1 MAEKREK
8 LFDQFSPVSP
18 EEWRAKAEVDLKGA
32 DFDKKMIWRT
42 NEGFNVQP
50 LYRGVDIK
58 DFKTIDSLPGE
69 YPYVRS
75 TRTNNV
81 WLVRQDIKVED
92 AKAANAKALDVLN
105 KGVTALGFK
114 LCKGIEIDLDTL
126 LDGIY
131 TDVVEINFTICPSRA
146 IELAKALVAY
156 LQKKGTAEKFV
167 GSIDYNPYKKQL
179 KAGKHLTVIRM
190 NVDDFDEAAELLK
203 IVEPVKHLRV
213 LSVNSEML
221 SNAGAFIYQELGYAL
236 AWGNEWMAQ
245 LTDKGFS
252 ADEVAHRIKFNMG
265 VSTIYFMEIA
275 KFRAA
280 RMLWAQIV
288 KQYNPECDCACKMV
302 VNASTARFTQTL
314 FDSHVNLLRSQ
325 TQAMSAALAC
335 VDEITVTPF
344 DAPYSEGDDFSER
357 IARNQQILLMEE
369 SHLDKVVDPAG
380 GSYYVEELTMS
391 LAQVAWKL
399 FLEVEDNG
407 GFMAMVANNEIANA
421 VNASAASRFDK
432 VAKRKEQLLGTNQF
446 PNFTEVSGDKRAMTC
461 CCGCHEAEEGVVT
474 LNSKRLASGFEE
486 LRQATEQAEHTPV
499 VFMLTIG
506 NLAMRLARAQ
516 FSDNFFGCAGY
527 KLIDNNGF
535 ATVEEGVEAA
545 MAAKADIVVL
555 CSSDAEYPELIP
567 GTLKALDG
575 RAEFVLAGPET
586 DEFKEMGVTNF
597 INVRTNVL
605 STLKA
610 FNAKLLK

>member
-1 MAEKREK
+1 MVEKREK
-8 LFDQFSPVSP
+8 LFDMFSPVSP

-32 DFDKKMIWRT
+32 DFEKKMVWRT
-42 NEGFNVQP
+42 DEGFNVQP

-69 YPYVRS
+69 YPYVRG
-75 TRTNNV
+75 TRTNND
-81 WLVRQDIKVED
+81 WQARQEID
-92 AKAANAKALDVLN
+92 AADVKEANAKALDVLN
-105 KGVTALGFK
+105 KGITSLGFR
-114 LCKGIEIDLDTL
+114 LHDDFNLDVL

-131 TDVVEINFTICPSRA
+131 TDIAQVNFAVCPNKVVEF
-146 IELAKALVAY
+146 AKVLVAY
-156 LQKKGTAEKFV
+156 LEKKGTADKFV
-167 GSIDYNPYKKQL
+167 GSIDFNPYKATFK
-179 KAGKHLTVIRM
+179 KGKKFEGIAEV
-190 NVDDFDEAAELLK
+190 AAELLK
-203 IVEPVKHLRV
+203 VVAPVKGLRV

-221 SNAGAFIYQELGYAL
+221 SNAGAYIYQELGYAL
-236 AWGNEWMAQ
+236 SWGNEWMAQ
-245 LTDKGFS
+245 LTDAGFS
-252 ADEVAHRIKFNMG
+252 ADEVASRIKFNMG
-265 VSTIYFMEIA
+265 ISTIYFMELA

-288 KQYNPECDCACKMV
+288 KQYNPQCDCACKMV
-302 VNASTARFTQTL
+302 VHATTSRYSQTM
-314 FDSHVNLLRSQ
+314 FDSYVNMLRSQ
-325 TQAMSAALAC
+325 TQAMSAALAS

-344 DAPYSEGDDFSER
+344 DAPYKKSDEFSER
-357 IARNQQILLMEE
+357 IARNQQLLLKEE

-380 GSYYVEELTMS
+380 GSYYIEQLTMS

-399 FLEVEDNG
+399 FLETEDKG
-407 GFMAMVANNEIANA
+407 GFKAAVESYDVTNA
-421 VNASAASRFDK
+421 VNASANARFDK
-432 VAKRKEQLLGTNQF
+432 VAKRREQLLGTNQF
-446 PNFTEVSGDKRAMTC
+446 PNFTEVSDGKKALTC
-461 CCGCHEAEEGVVT
+461 CCACACEMEESAPV
-474 LNSKRLASGFEE
+474 LNNKRLASQFED
-486 LRQATEQAEHTPV
+486 LRQATENAAHTPV

-535 ATVEEGVEAA
+535 NTVEEGVEAA
-545 MAAKADIVVL
+545 MAANADVVVL

-567 GTLKALDG
+567 GAIKALNG

-586 DEFKEMGVTNF
+586 DEFKALGVTNF

>member
-1 MAEKREK
+1 MVEKREK
-8 LFDQFSPVSP
+8 LFDMFSPVSP

-32 DFDKKMIWRT
+32 DFEKKMVWRT
-42 NEGFNVQP
+42 DEGFNVQP

-58 DFKTIDSLPGE
+58 NFKTIDSLPGE
-69 YPYVRS
+69 YPYVRG
-75 TRTNNV
+75 TRTNND
-81 WLVRQDIKVED
+81 WQARQEID
-92 AKAANAKALDVLN
+92 AADVKEANAKALDVLK
-105 KGVTALGFK
+105 KGITSLGFK
-114 LCKGIEIDLDTL
+114 LHDDFNLDVL

-131 TDVVEINFTICPSRA
+131 TDIAQVNFAVCPNKVVEF
-146 IELAKALVAY
+146 AKVLVAY
-156 LQKKGTAEKFV
+156 LEKKGTADKFV
-167 GSIDYNPYKKQL
+167 GSIDFNPYKATFK
-179 KAGKHLTVIRM
+179 KGKKFEGIAEV
-190 NVDDFDEAAELLK
+190 AAELLK
-203 IVEPVKHLRV
+203 VVAPVKGLRV

-221 SNAGAFIYQELGYAL
+221 SNAGAYIYQELGYAL
-236 AWGNEWMAQ
+236 SWGNEWMAQ
-245 LTDKGFS
+245 LTDAGFS
-252 ADEVAHRIKFNMG
+252 ADEVASRIKFNMG
-265 VSTIYFMEIA
+265 ISTIYFMELA

-288 KQYNPECDCACKMV
+288 KQYNPQCDCACKMV
-302 VNASTARFTQTL
+302 VHATTSRYSQTM
-314 FDSHVNLLRSQ
+314 FDSYVNMLRSQ
-325 TQAMSAALAC
+325 TQAMSAALAS

-344 DAPYSEGDDFSER
+344 DAPYKKSDEFSER
-357 IARNQQILLMEE
+357 IARNQQLLLKEE

-380 GSYYVEELTMS
+380 GSYYIEELTMS

-399 FLEVEDNG
+399 FLETEDKG
-407 GFMAMVANNEIANA
+407 GFKAAVESYDVTNA
-421 VNASAASRFDK
+421 VNASAIARFDK
-432 VAKRKEQLLGTNQF
+432 VAKRREQLLGTNQF
-446 PNFTEVSGDKRAMTC
+446 PNFTEVSDGKKALTC
-461 CCGCHEAEEGVVT
+461 CCACACEKEDSAPV
-474 LNSKRLASGFEE
+474 LNNKRLASQFED
-486 LRQATEQAEHTPV
+486 LRQATENAAHTPV

-535 ATVEEGVEAA
+535 NTVEEGVEAA
-545 MAAKADIVVL
+545 MAANADVVVL

-567 GTLKALDG
+567 GAIKALNG

-586 DEFKEMGVTNF
+586 DEFKALGVTNF

>member
-1 MAEKREK
+1 MVEKREK
-8 LFDQFSPVSP
+8 LFDMFSPVSP

-32 DFDKKMIWRT
+32 DFEKKMVWRT
-42 NEGFNVQP
+42 DEGFNVQP

-69 YPYVRS
+69 YPYVRG
-75 TRTNNV
+75 TRTNND
-81 WLVRQDIKVED
+81 WQARQEID
-92 AKAANAKALDVLN
+92 AADVKEANAKALDVLN
-105 KGVTALGFK
+105 KGITSLGFK
-114 LCKGIEIDLDTL
+114 LHDDFNLDVR

-131 TDVVEINFTICPSRA
+131 TDIAQVNFAVCPNKVVEF
-146 IELAKALVAY
+146 AKVLVAY
-156 LQKKGTAEKFV
+156 LEKKGTADKFV
-167 GSIDYNPYKKQL
+167 GSIDFNPYKATFK
-179 KAGKHLTVIRM
+179 KGKKFEGIAEV
-190 NVDDFDEAAELLK
+190 AAELLK
-203 IVEPVKHLRV
+203 VVAPVKGLRV

-221 SNAGAFIYQELGYAL
+221 SNAGAYIYQELGYAL
-236 AWGNEWMAQ
+236 SWGNEWMAQ
-245 LTDKGFS
+245 LTDAGFS
-252 ADEVAHRIKFNMG
+252 ADEVASRIKFNMG
-265 VSTIYFMEIA
+265 ISTIYFMELA

-288 KQYNPECDCACKMV
+288 KQYNPQCDCACKMV
-302 VNASTARFTQTL
+302 VHATTSRYSQTM
-314 FDSHVNLLRSQ
+314 FDSYVNMLRSQ
-325 TQAMSAALAC
+325 TQAMSAALAS

-344 DAPYSEGDDFSER
+344 DAPYKKSDEFSER
-357 IARNQQILLMEE
+357 IARNQQLLLKEE

-380 GSYYVEELTMS
+380 GSYYIEELTMS

-399 FLEVEDNG
+399 FLETEDKG
-407 GFMAMVANNEIANA
+407 GFKAAVESYDVTNA
-421 VNASAASRFDK
+421 VNASANARFDK
-432 VAKRKEQLLGTNQF
+432 VAKRREQLLGTNQF
-446 PNFTEVSGDKRAMTC
+446 PNFTEVSDGKKALTC
-461 CCGCHEAEEGVVT
+461 CCACACEMEDSAPV
-474 LNSKRLASGFEE
+474 LNNKRLASQFEE
-486 LRQATEQAEHTPV
+486 LRQATENAAHTPV

-535 ATVEEGVEAA
+535 NTVEEGVEAA
-545 MAAKADIVVL
+545 VAANADVVVL

-567 GTLKALDG
+567 GAIKALNG

-586 DEFKEMGVTNF
+586 DEFKALGVTNF

>member
-1 MAEKREK
+1 MVEKREK
-8 LFDQFSPVSP
+8 LFDMFSPVSP

-32 DFDKKMIWRT
+32 DFEKKMVWRT
-42 NEGFNVQP
+42 DEGFNVQP

-69 YPYVRS
+69 YPYVRG
-75 TRTNNV
+75 TRTNND
-81 WLVRQDIKVED
+81 WQARQEID
-92 AKAANAKALDVLN
+92 AADVKEANAKALDVLN
-105 KGVTALGFK
+105 KGITSLGFK
-114 LCKGIEIDLDTL
+114 LHDDFNLDVL

-131 TDVVEINFTICPSRA
+131 TDIAQVNFAVCPNKVVEF
-146 IELAKALVAY
+146 AKVLVAY
-156 LQKKGTAEKFV
+156 LEKKGTADKFV
-167 GSIDYNPYKKQL
+167 GSIDFNPYKATFK
-179 KAGKHLTVIRM
+179 KGKKFEGIAEV
-190 NVDDFDEAAELLK
+190 AAELLK
-203 IVEPVKHLRV
+203 VVAPVKGLRV

-221 SNAGAFIYQELGYAL
+221 SNAGAYIYQELGYAL
-236 AWGNEWMAQ
+236 SWGNEWMAQ
-245 LTDKGFS
+245 LTDAGFS
-252 ADEVAHRIKFNMG
+252 ADEVASRIKFNMG
-265 VSTIYFMEIA
+265 ISTIYFMELA

-288 KQYNPECDCACKMV
+288 KQYNPQCDCACKMV
-302 VNASTARFTQTL
+302 VHATTSRYSQTM
-314 FDSHVNLLRSQ
+314 FDSYVNMLRSQ
-325 TQAMSAALAC
+325 TQAMSAALAS

-344 DAPYSEGDDFSER
+344 DAPYKKSDEFSER
-357 IARNQQILLMEE
+357 IARNQQLLLKEE

-380 GSYYVEELTMS
+380 GSYYIEELTMS

-399 FLEVEDNG
+399 FLETEDKG
-407 GFMAMVANNEIANA
+407 GFKAAVESYEVTNA
-421 VNASAASRFDK
+421 VNASANARFDK
-432 VAKRKEQLLGTNQF
+432 VAKRREQLLGTNQF
-446 PNFTEVSGDKRAMTC
+446 PNFTEVSDGKKALTC
-461 CCGCHEAEEGVVT
+461 CCACACEMEESAPV
-474 LNSKRLASGFEE
+474 LNNKRLASQFEE
-486 LRQATEQAEHTPV
+486 LRQATENAAHTPV

-535 ATVEEGVEAA
+535 NTVEEGVEAA
-545 MAAKADIVVL
+545 VAANADVVVL

-567 GTLKALDG
+567 GAIKALNG

-586 DEFKEMGVTNF
+586 DEFKALGVTNF

>member
-179 KAGKHLTVIRM
+179 KAGKHLPANIA
-190 NVDDFDEAAELLK
+190 DEAAELLK

-407 GFMAMVANNEIANA
+407 GFMAMVANNEIAKA

-486 LRQATEQAEHTPV
+486 LRQTTEQAEHTPV

>member
-1 MAEKREK
+1 MVEKREK
-8 LFDQFSPVSP
+8 LFDMFSPVSP

-32 DFDKKMIWRT
+32 DFEKKMVWRT
-42 NEGFNVQP
+42 DEGFNVQP

-69 YPYVRS
+69 YPYVRG
-75 TRTNNV
+75 TRTNND
-81 WLVRQDIKVED
+81 WQARQEID
-92 AKAANAKALDVLN
+92 AADVKEANAKALDVLN
-105 KGVTALGFK
+105 KGITSLGFK
-114 LCKGIEIDLDTL
+114 LHDDFNLDVL
-126 LDGIY
+126 LDGVY
-131 TDVVEINFTICPSRA
+131 TDIAQVNFAVCPNKVVEF
-146 IELAKALVAY
+146 AKVLVAY
-156 LQKKGTAEKFV
+156 LEKKGTADKFV
-167 GSIDYNPYKKQL
+167 GSIDFNPYKATFK
-179 KAGKHLTVIRM
+179 KGKKFEGIAEV
-190 NVDDFDEAAELLK
+190 AAELLK
-203 IVEPVKHLRV
+203 VVAPVKGLRV

-221 SNAGAFIYQELGYAL
+221 SNAGAYIYQELGYAL
-236 AWGNEWMAQ
+236 SWGNEWMAQ
-245 LTDKGFS
+245 LTDAGFS
-252 ADEVAHRIKFNMG
+252 ADEVASRIKFNMG
-265 VSTIYFMEIA
+265 ISTIYFMELA

-288 KQYNPECDCACKMV
+288 KQYNPQCDCACKMV
-302 VNASTARFTQTL
+302 VHATTSRYSQTM
-314 FDSHVNLLRSQ
+314 FDSYVNMLRSQ
-325 TQAMSAALAC
+325 TQAMSAALAS

-344 DAPYSEGDDFSER
+344 DAPYKKSDEFIER
-357 IARNQQILLMEE
+357 IARNQQLLLKEE

-380 GSYYVEELTMS
+380 GSYYIEELTMS

-399 FLEVEDNG
+399 FLETEDKG
-407 GFMAMVANNEIANA
+407 GFKAAVESYEVTNA
-421 VNASAASRFDK
+421 VNASANARFDK
-432 VAKRKEQLLGTNQF
+432 VAKRREQLLGTNQF
-446 PNFTEVSGDKRAMTC
+446 PNFTEVSDGKKALTC
-461 CCGCHEAEEGVVT
+461 CCACACEMEDSAPV
-474 LNSKRLASGFEE
+474 LNNKRLASQFED
-486 LRQATEQAEHTPV
+486 LRQATENAAHTPV

-535 ATVEEGVEAA
+535 NTVEEGVEAA
-545 MAAKADIVVL
+545 VAANADVVVL

-567 GTLKALDG
+567 GAIKALNG

-586 DEFKEMGVTNF
+586 DEFKALGVTNF

>member
-1 MAEKREK
+1 MVEKREK
-8 LFDQFSPVSP
+8 LFDMFSPVSP

-32 DFDKKMIWRT
+32 DFEKKMVWRT
-42 NEGFNVQP
+42 DEGFNVQP

-69 YPYVRS
+69 YPYVRG
-75 TRTNNV
+75 TRTNND
-81 WLVRQDIKVED
+81 WQARQEID
-92 AKAANAKALDVLN
+92 AADVKEANAKALDVLN
-105 KGVTALGFK
+105 KGITSLGFK
-114 LCKGIEIDLDTL
+114 LHDDFNLDVL

-131 TDVVEINFTICPSRA
+131 TDIAQVNFAVCPNKVVEF
-146 IELAKALVAY
+146 AKVLVAY
-156 LQKKGTAEKFV
+156 LEKKGTADKFV
-167 GSIDYNPYKKQL
+167 GSIDFNPYKATFK
-179 KAGKHLTVIRM
+179 KGKKFEGIAEV
-190 NVDDFDEAAELLK
+190 AAELLK
-203 IVEPVKHLRV
+203 VVAPVKGLRV

-221 SNAGAFIYQELGYAL
+221 SNAGAYIYQELGYAL
-236 AWGNEWMAQ
+236 SWGNEWMAQ
-245 LTDKGFS
+245 LTDAGFS
-252 ADEVAHRIKFNMG
+252 ADEVASRIKFNMG
-265 VSTIYFMEIA
+265 ISTIYFMELA

-288 KQYNPECDCACKMV
+288 KQYNPQCDCACKMV
-302 VNASTARFTQTL
+302 VHATTSRYSQTM
-314 FDSHVNLLRSQ
+314 FDSYVNMLRSQ
-325 TQAMSAALAC
+325 TQAMSAALAS

-344 DAPYSEGDDFSER
+344 DAPYKKSDEFSER
-357 IARNQQILLMEE
+357 IARNQQLLLKEE

-380 GSYYVEELTMS
+380 GSYYIEELTMS

-399 FLEVEDNG
+399 FLETEDKG
-407 GFMAMVANNEIANA
+407 GFKAAVESYDVTNA
-421 VNASAASRFDK
+421 VNASANARFDK
-432 VAKRKEQLLGTNQF
+432 VAKRREQLLGTNQF
-446 PNFTEVSGDKRAMTC
+446 PNFTEVSDGKKALTC
-461 CCGCHEAEEGVVT
+461 CCACACEKEDSAPV
-474 LNSKRLASGFEE
+474 LNNKRLASQFED
-486 LRQATEQAEHTPV
+486 LRQATENAAHTPV

-535 ATVEEGVEAA
+535 NTVEEGVEAA
-545 MAAKADIVVL
+545 VAANADVVVL

-567 GTLKALDG
+567 GAIKALNG

-586 DEFKEMGVTNF
+586 DEFKALGVTNF

>member
-1 MAEKREK
+1 MVEKREK
-8 LFDQFSPVSP
+8 LFDMFSPVSP

-32 DFDKKMIWRT
+32 DFEKKMVWRT
-42 NEGFNVQP
+42 DEGFNVQP

-69 YPYVRS
+69 YPYVRG
-75 TRTNNV
+75 TRTNND
-81 WLVRQDIKVED
+81 WQARQEID
-92 AKAANAKALDVLN
+92 AADVKEANAKALDVLN
-105 KGVTALGFK
+105 KGITSLGFK
-114 LCKGIEIDLDTL
+114 LHDDFNLDVL

-131 TDVVEINFTICPSRA
+131 TDIAQVNFAVCPNKVVEF
-146 IELAKALVAY
+146 AKVLVAY
-156 LQKKGTAEKFV
+156 LEKKGTADKFV
-167 GSIDYNPYKKQL
+167 GSIDFNPYKATFK
-179 KAGKHLTVIRM
+179 KGKKFEGIAEV
-190 NVDDFDEAAELLK
+190 AAELLK
-203 IVEPVKHLRV
+203 VVAPVKGLRV

-221 SNAGAFIYQELGYAL
+221 SNAGAYIYQELGYAL
-236 AWGNEWMAQ
+236 SWGNEWMAQ
-245 LTDKGFS
+245 LTDAGFS
-252 ADEVAHRIKFNMG
+252 ADEVASRIKFNMG
-265 VSTIYFMEIA
+265 ISTIYFMELA

-288 KQYNPECDCACKMV
+288 KQYNPQCDCACKMV
-302 VNASTARFTQTL
+302 VHATTSRYSQTM
-314 FDSHVNLLRSQ
+314 FDSYVNMLRSQ
-325 TQAMSAALAC
+325 TQAMSAALAS

-344 DAPYSEGDDFSER
+344 DAPYKKSDEFSER
-357 IARNQQILLMEE
+357 IARNQQLLLKEE

-380 GSYYVEELTMS
+380 GSYYIEELTMS

-399 FLEVEDNG
+399 FLETEDKG
-407 GFMAMVANNEIANA
+407 GFKAAVESYDVTNA
-421 VNASAASRFDK
+421 VNASANARFDK
-432 VAKRKEQLLGTNQF
+432 VAKRREQLLGTNQF
-446 PNFTEVSGDKRAMTC
+446 PNFTEVSDGKKALTC
-461 CCGCHEAEEGVVT
+461 CCACACEMEDSAPV
-474 LNSKRLASGFEE
+474 LNNKRLASQFED
-486 LRQATEQAEHTPV
+486 LRQATENAAHTPV

-527 KLIDNNGF
+527 KLIANTGF
-535 ATVEEGVEAA
+535 NTVEEGVEAA
-545 MAAKADIVVL
+545 VAANADVVVL

-567 GTLKALDG
+567 GAIKALNG

-586 DEFKEMGVTNF
+586 DEFKALGVTNF

>member
-1 MAEKREK
+1 MVEKREK
-8 LFDQFSPVSP
+8 LFDMFSPVSP

-32 DFDKKMIWRT
+32 DFEKKMVWRT
-42 NEGFNVQP
+42 DEGFNVQP

-69 YPYVRS
+69 YPYVRG
-75 TRTNNV
+75 TRTNND
-81 WLVRQDIKVED
+81 WQARQEID
-92 AKAANAKALDVLN
+92 AADVKEANAKALDVLN
-105 KGVTALGFK
+105 KGITSLGFK
-114 LCKGIEIDLDTL
+114 LHDDFNLDVL

-131 TDVVEINFTICPSRA
+131 TDIAQVNFAVCPNKVVEF
-146 IELAKALVAY
+146 AKVLVAY
-156 LQKKGTAEKFV
+156 LEKKGTADKFV
-167 GSIDYNPYKKQL
+167 GSIDFNPYKATFK
-179 KAGKHLTVIRM
+179 KGKKFEGIAEV
-190 NVDDFDEAAELLK
+190 AAELLK
-203 IVEPVKHLRV
+203 VVAPVKGLRV

-221 SNAGAFIYQELGYAL
+221 SNAGAYIYQELGYAL
-236 AWGNEWMAQ
+236 SWGNEWMAQ
-245 LTDKGFS
+245 LTDAGFS
-252 ADEVAHRIKFNMG
+252 ADEVASRIKFNMG
-265 VSTIYFMEIA
+265 ISTIYFMELA

-288 KQYNPECDCACKMV
+288 KQYNPQCDCVCKMV
-302 VNASTARFTQTL
+302 VHATTSRYSQTM
-314 FDSHVNLLRSQ
+314 FDSYVNMLRSQ
-325 TQAMSAALAC
+325 TQAMSAALAS

-344 DAPYSEGDDFSER
+344 DAPYKKSDEFSER
-357 IARNQQILLMEE
+357 IARNQQLLLKEE

-380 GSYYVEELTMS
+380 GSYYIEELTMS

-399 FLEVEDNG
+399 FLETEDKG
-407 GFMAMVANNEIANA
+407 GFKAAVESYDVTNA
-421 VNASAASRFDK
+421 VNASANARFDK
-432 VAKRKEQLLGTNQF
+432 VAKRREQLLGTNQF
-446 PNFTEVSGDKRAMTC
+446 PNFTEVSDGKKALTC
-461 CCGCHEAEEGVVT
+461 CCACACEMEESAPV
-474 LNSKRLASGFEE
+474 LNSKRLASQFED
-486 LRQATEQAEHTPV
+486 LRQATENAAHTPV

-535 ATVEEGVEAA
+535 NTVEEGVEAA
-545 MAAKADIVVL
+545 VAANADVVVL

-567 GTLKALDG
+567 GAIKALNG

-586 DEFKEMGVTNF
+586 DEFKALGVTNF

>member
-1 MAEKREK
+1 MVEKREK
-8 LFDQFSPVSP
+8 LFDMFSPVSP

-32 DFDKKMIWRT
+32 DFEKKMVWRT
-42 NEGFNVQP
+42 DEGFNVQP

-69 YPYVRS
+69 YPYVRG
-75 TRTNNV
+75 TRTNND
-81 WLVRQDIKVED
+81 WQARQEID
-92 AKAANAKALDVLN
+92 AADVKEANAKALDVLN
-105 KGVTALGFK
+105 KGITSLGFK
-114 LCKGIEIDLDTL
+114 LHDDFNLDVL

-131 TDVVEINFTICPSRA
+131 TDIAQVNFAVCPNKVVEF
-146 IELAKALVAY
+146 AKVLVAY
-156 LQKKGTAEKFV
+156 LEKKGTADKFV
-167 GSIDYNPYKKQL
+167 GSIDFNPYKATFK
-179 KAGKHLTVIRM
+179 KGKKFEGIAEV
-190 NVDDFDEAAELLK
+190 AAELLK
-203 IVEPVKHLRV
+203 VVAPVKGLRV

-221 SNAGAFIYQELGYAL
+221 SNAGAYIYQELGYAL
-236 AWGNEWMAQ
+236 SWGNEWMAQ
-245 LTDKGFS
+245 LTDAGFS
-252 ADEVAHRIKFNMG
+252 ADEVASRIKFNMG
-265 VSTIYFMEIA
+265 ISTIYFMELA

-288 KQYNPECDCACKMV
+288 KQYNPQCDCACKMV
-302 VNASTARFTQTL
+302 VHATTSRYSQTM
-314 FDSHVNLLRSQ
+314 FDSYVNMLRSQ
-325 TQAMSAALAC
+325 TQAMSAALAS

-344 DAPYSEGDDFSER
+344 DAPYKKSDEFSER
-357 IARNQQILLMEE
+357 IARNQQLLLKEE

-380 GSYYVEELTMS
+380 GSYYIEELTMS

-399 FLEVEDNG
+399 FLETEDKG
-407 GFMAMVANNEIANA
+407 GFKAAVESYDVTNA
-421 VNASAASRFDK
+421 VNASANARFDK
-432 VAKRKEQLLGTNQF
+432 VAKRREQLLGTNQF
-446 PNFTEVSGDKRAMTC
+446 PNFTEVSDGKKALTC
-461 CCGCHEAEEGVVT
+461 CCACACEMEDSAPV
-474 LNSKRLASGFEE
+474 LNNKRLASQFED
-486 LRQATEQAEHTPV
+486 LRQATENAAHTPV

-535 ATVEEGVEAA
+535 NTVEDGVEAA
-545 MAAKADIVVL
+545 MTANADVVVL

-567 GTLKALDG
+567 GAIKALNG

-586 DEFKEMGVTNF
+586 DEFKALGVTNF

>member
-1 MAEKREK
+1 MVEKREK
-8 LFDQFSPVSP
+8 LFDMFSPVSP

-32 DFDKKMIWRT
+32 DFEKKMVWRT
-42 NEGFNVQP
+42 DEGFNVQP

-69 YPYVRS
+69 YPYVRG
-75 TRTNNV
+75 TRTNND
-81 WLVRQDIKVED
+81 WQARQEID
-92 AKAANAKALDVLN
+92 AADVKEANAKALDVLN
-105 KGVTALGFK
+105 KGITSLGFK
-114 LCKGIEIDLDTL
+114 LHDDFNLDVL

-131 TDVVEINFTICPSRA
+131 TDIAQVNFAVCPNKVVEF
-146 IELAKALVAY
+146 AKVLVAY
-156 LQKKGTAEKFV
+156 LEKKGTADKFV
-167 GSIDYNPYKKQL
+167 GSIDFNPYKATFK
-179 KAGKHLTVIRM
+179 KGKKFEGIAEV
-190 NVDDFDEAAELLK
+190 AAELLK
-203 IVEPVKHLRV
+203 VVAPVKGLRV

-221 SNAGAFIYQELGYAL
+221 SNAGAYIYQELGYAL
-236 AWGNEWMAQ
+236 SWGNEWMAQ
-245 LTDKGFS
+245 LTDAGFS
-252 ADEVAHRIKFNMG
+252 ADEVASRIKFNMG
-265 VSTIYFMEIA
+265 ISTIYFMELA

-288 KQYNPECDCACKMV
+288 KQYNPQCDCACKMV
-302 VNASTARFTQTL
+302 VHATTSRYSQTM
-314 FDSHVNLLRSQ
+314 FDSYVNMLRSQ
-325 TQAMSAALAC
+325 TQAMSAALAS

-344 DAPYSEGDDFSER
+344 DAPYKKSDEFSER
-357 IARNQQILLMEE
+357 IARNQQLLLKEE

-380 GSYYVEELTMS
+380 GSYYIEELTMS

-399 FLEVEDNG
+399 FLETEDKG
-407 GFMAMVANNEIANA
+407 GFKAAVESYDVTNA
-421 VNASAASRFDK
+421 VNASANARFDK
-432 VAKRKEQLLGTNQF
+432 VAKRREQLLGTNQF
-446 PNFTEVSGDKRAMTC
+446 PNFTEVSDGKKALTC
-461 CCGCHEAEEGVVT
+461 CCACACEMEESAPV
-474 LNSKRLASGFEE
+474 LNNKRLASQFEE
-486 LRQATEQAEHTPV
+486 LRQATENAAHTPV

-535 ATVEEGVEAA
+535 NTVKEGVEAA
-545 MAAKADIVVL
+545 VAANADVVVL

-567 GTLKALDG
+567 GAIKALNG

-586 DEFKEMGVTNF
+586 DEFKALGVTNF

>member
-1 MAEKREK
+1 MVEKREK
-8 LFDQFSPVSP
+8 LFDMFSPVSP

-32 DFDKKMIWRT
+32 DFEKKMVWRT
-42 NEGFNVQP
+42 DEGFNVQP

-69 YPYVRS
+69 YPYVRG
-75 TRTNNV
+75 TRTNND
-81 WLVRQDIKVED
+81 WQARQEID
-92 AKAANAKALDVLN
+92 AADVKEANAKALDVLN
-105 KGVTALGFK
+105 KGITSLGFK
-114 LCKGIEIDLDTL
+114 LHDDFNLDVL

-131 TDVVEINFTICPSRA
+131 TDIAQVNFAVCPNKVVEF
-146 IELAKALVAY
+146 AKVLVAY
-156 LQKKGTAEKFV
+156 LEKKGTADKFV
-167 GSIDYNPYKKQL
+167 GSIDFNPYKATFK
-179 KAGKHLTVIRM
+179 KGKKFEGIAEV
-190 NVDDFDEAAELLK
+190 AAELLK
-203 IVEPVKHLRV
+203 VVAPVKGLRV

-221 SNAGAFIYQELGYAL
+221 SNAGAYIYQELGYAL
-236 AWGNEWMAQ
+236 SWGNEWMAQ
-245 LTDKGFS
+245 LTDAGFS
-252 ADEVAHRIKFNMG
+252 ADEVASRIKFNMG
-265 VSTIYFMEIA
+265 ISTIYFMELA

-288 KQYNPECDCACKMV
+288 KQYNPQCDCTCKMV
-302 VNASTARFTQTL
+302 VHATTSRYSQTM
-314 FDSHVNLLRSQ
+314 FDSYVNMLRSQ
-325 TQAMSAALAC
+325 TQAMSAALAS

-344 DAPYSEGDDFSER
+344 DAPYKKSDEFSER
-357 IARNQQILLMEE
+357 IARNQQLLLKEE

-380 GSYYVEELTMS
+380 GSYYIEELTMS

-399 FLEVEDNG
+399 FLETEDKG
-407 GFMAMVANNEIANA
+407 GFKAAVESYDVTNA
-421 VNASAASRFDK
+421 VNASANARFDK
-432 VAKRKEQLLGTNQF
+432 VAKRREQLLGTNQF
-446 PNFTEVSGDKRAMTC
+446 PNFTEVSDGKKALTC
-461 CCGCHEAEEGVVT
+461 CCACACEMEDSAPV
-474 LNSKRLASGFEE
+474 LNNKRLASQFED
-486 LRQATEQAEHTPV
+486 LRQATENAAHTPV

-535 ATVEEGVEAA
+535 NTVEEGVEAA
-545 MAAKADIVVL
+545 VAANADVVVL

-567 GTLKALDG
+567 GAIKALNG

-586 DEFKEMGVTNF
+586 DEFKAMGVTNF

>member
-1 MAEKREK
+1 MVEKREK
-8 LFDQFSPVSP
+8 LFDMFSPVSP

-32 DFDKKMIWRT
+32 DFEKKMVWRT
-42 NEGFNVQP
+42 DEGFNVQP

-69 YPYVRS
+69 YPYVRG
-75 TRTNNV
+75 TRTNND
-81 WLVRQDIKVED
+81 WQARQEID
-92 AKAANAKALDVLN
+92 AADVKEANAKALDVLN
-105 KGVTALGFK
+105 KGITSLGFK
-114 LCKGIEIDLDTL
+114 LHDDFNLDVL

-131 TDVVEINFTICPSRA
+131 TDIAQVNFAVCPNKVVEF
-146 IELAKALVAY
+146 AKVLVAY
-156 LQKKGTAEKFV
+156 LEKKGTADKFV
-167 GSIDYNPYKKQL
+167 GSIDFNPYKATFK
-179 KAGKHLTVIRM
+179 KGKKFEGIAEV
-190 NVDDFDEAAELLK
+190 AAELLK
-203 IVEPVKHLRV
+203 VVAPVKGLRV

-221 SNAGAFIYQELGYAL
+221 SNAGAYIYQELGYAL
-236 AWGNEWMAQ
+236 SWGNEWMAQ
-245 LTDKGFS
+245 LTDAGFS
-252 ADEVAHRIKFNMG
+252 ADEVASRIKFNMG
-265 VSTIYFMEIA
+265 ISTIYFMELA

-288 KQYNPECDCACKMV
+288 KQYNPQCDCACKMV
-302 VNASTARFTQTL
+302 VHATTSRYSQTM
-314 FDSHVNLLRSQ
+314 FDSYVNMLRSQ
-325 TQAMSAALAC
+325 TQAMSAALAS

-344 DAPYSEGDDFSER
+344 DAPYKKSDEFSER
-357 IARNQQILLMEE
+357 IARNQQLLLKEE

-380 GSYYVEELTMS
+380 GSYYIEELTMS

-399 FLEVEDNG
+399 FLETEDKG
-407 GFMAMVANNEIANA
+407 GFKAAVESYDVTNA
-421 VNASAASRFDK
+421 VNASANARFDK
-432 VAKRKEQLLGTNQF
+432 VAKRREQLLGTNQF
-446 PNFTEVSGDKRAMTC
+446 PNFTEVSDGKKALTC
-461 CCGCHEAEEGVVT
+461 CCACACEMEDSAPV
-474 LNSKRLASGFEE
+474 LNNKRLASQFEE
-486 LRQATEQAEHTPV
+486 LRQATENAAHTPV

-535 ATVEEGVEAA
+535 NTVEEGVEAA
-545 MAAKADIVVL
+545 VAANTDVVVL

-567 GTLKALDG
+567 GAIKALNG

-586 DEFKEMGVTNF
+586 DEFKALGVTNF

>member
-1 MAEKREK
+1 MVEKREK
-8 LFDQFSPVSP
+8 LFDMFSPVSP

-32 DFDKKMIWRT
+32 DFEKKMVWRT
-42 NEGFNVQP
+42 DEGFNVQP

-69 YPYVRS
+69 YPYVRG
-75 TRTNNV
+75 TRTNND
-81 WLVRQDIKVED
+81 WQARQEID
-92 AKAANAKALDVLN
+92 AADVKEANAKALDVLN
-105 KGVTALGFK
+105 KGITSLGFK
-114 LCKGIEIDLDTL
+114 LHDDFNLDVL

-131 TDVVEINFTICPSRA
+131 TDIAQVNFAVCPNKVVEF
-146 IELAKALVAY
+146 AKVLVAY
-156 LQKKGTAEKFV
+156 LEKKGTADKFV
-167 GSIDYNPYKKQL
+167 GSIDFNPYKATFK
-179 KAGKHLTVIRM
+179 KGKKFEGIAEV
-190 NVDDFDEAAELLK
+190 AAELLK
-203 IVEPVKHLRV
+203 VVAPVKGLRV

-221 SNAGAFIYQELGYAL
+221 SNAGAYIYQELGYAL
-236 AWGNEWMAQ
+236 SWGNEWMAQ
-245 LTDKGFS
+245 LTDAGFS
-252 ADEVAHRIKFNMG
+252 ADEVASRIKFNMG
-265 VSTIYFMEIA
+265 ISTIYFMELA

-288 KQYNPECDCACKMV
+288 KQYNPQCDCACKMV
-302 VNASTARFTQTL
+302 VHATTSRYSQTM
-314 FDSHVNLLRSQ
+314 FDSYVNMLRSQ
-325 TQAMSAALAC
+325 TQAMSAALAS

-344 DAPYSEGDDFSER
+344 DAPYKKSDEFSER
-357 IARNQQILLMEE
+357 IARNQQLLLKEE

-380 GSYYVEELTMS
+380 GSYYIEELTMS
-391 LAQVAWKL
+391 LSQVAWKL
-399 FLEVEDNG
+399 FLETEDKG
-407 GFMAMVANNEIANA
+407 GFKAAVESYDVTNA
-421 VNASAASRFDK
+421 VNASANARFDK
-432 VAKRKEQLLGTNQF
+432 VAKRREQLLGTNQF
-446 PNFTEVSGDKRAMTC
+446 PNFTEVSDGKKALTC
-461 CCGCHEAEEGVVT
+461 CCACACEMEDSAPV
-474 LNSKRLASGFEE
+474 LNNKRLASQFED
-486 LRQATEQAEHTPV
+486 LRQATENAAHTPV

-535 ATVEEGVEAA
+535 NTVEEGVEAA
-545 MAAKADIVVL
+545 VAANADVVVL

-567 GTLKALDG
+567 GAIKALNG

-586 DEFKEMGVTNF
+586 DEFKAMGVTNF

>member
-1 MAEKREK
+1 MVEKREK
-8 LFDQFSPVSP
+8 LFDMFSPVSP

-32 DFDKKMIWRT
+32 DFEKKMVWRT
-42 NEGFNVQP
+42 DEGFNVQP

-69 YPYVRS
+69 YPYVRG
-75 TRTNNV
+75 TRTNND
-81 WLVRQDIKVED
+81 WQARQEID
-92 AKAANAKALDVLN
+92 AADVKEANAKALDVLN
-105 KGVTALGFK
+105 KGITSLGFR
-114 LCKGIEIDLDTL
+114 LHDDFNLDVL

-131 TDVVEINFTICPSRA
+131 TDIAQVNFAVCPNKVVEF
-146 IELAKALVAY
+146 AKVLVAY
-156 LQKKGTAEKFV
+156 LEKKGTADKFV
-167 GSIDYNPYKKQL
+167 GSIDFNPYKATFK
-179 KAGKHLTVIRM
+179 KGKKFEGIAEV
-190 NVDDFDEAAELLK
+190 AAELLK
-203 IVEPVKHLRV
+203 VVAPVKGLRV

-221 SNAGAFIYQELGYAL
+221 SNAGAYIYQELGYAL
-236 AWGNEWMAQ
+236 SWGNEWMAQ
-245 LTDKGFS
+245 LTDAGFS
-252 ADEVAHRIKFNMG
+252 ADEVASRIKFNMG
-265 VSTIYFMEIA
+265 ISTIYFMELA

-288 KQYNPECDCACKMV
+288 KQYNPQCDCACKMV
-302 VNASTARFTQTL
+302 VHATTSRYSQTM
-314 FDSHVNLLRSQ
+314 FDSYVNMLRSQ
-325 TQAMSAALAC
+325 TQAMSAALAS

-344 DAPYSEGDDFSER
+344 DAPYKKSDEFSER
-357 IARNQQILLMEE
+357 IARNQQLLLKEE

-380 GSYYVEELTMS
+380 GSYYIEELTMS

-399 FLEVEDNG
+399 FLETEDKG
-407 GFMAMVANNEIANA
+407 GFKAAVESYDVTNA
-421 VNASAASRFDK
+421 VNASANARFDK
-432 VAKRKEQLLGTNQF
+432 VAKRREQLLGTNQF
-446 PNFTEVSGDKRAMTC
+446 PNFTEVSDGKKALTC
-461 CCGCHEAEEGVVT
+461 CCACACEMEESAPV
-474 LNSKRLASGFEE
+474 LNNKRLASQFED
-486 LRQATEQAEHTPV
+486 LRQATENAAHTPV

-535 ATVEEGVEAA
+535 NTVEEGVEAA
-545 MAAKADIVVL
+545 VAAKADVVVL

-567 GTLKALDG
+567 GAIKALDG

-586 DEFKEMGVTNF
+586 DEFKAMGVTNF

>member
-1 MAEKREK
+1 MVEKREK
-8 LFDQFSPVSP
+8 LFDMFSPVSP

-32 DFDKKMIWRT
+32 DFEKKMVWRT
-42 NEGFNVQP
+42 DEGFNVQP

-69 YPYVRS
+69 YPYVRG
-75 TRTNNV
+75 TRTNND
-81 WLVRQDIKVED
+81 WQARQEID
-92 AKAANAKALDVLN
+92 AADVKEANAKALDVLN
-105 KGVTALGFK
+105 KGITSLGFK
-114 LCKGIEIDLDTL
+114 LHDDFNLDVL

-131 TDVVEINFTICPSRA
+131 TDIAQVNFAVCPNKVVEF
-146 IELAKALVAY
+146 AKVLVAY
-156 LQKKGTAEKFV
+156 LEKKGTADKFV
-167 GSIDYNPYKKQL
+167 GSIDFNPYKATFK
-179 KAGKHLTVIRM
+179 KGKKFEGIAEV
-190 NVDDFDEAAELLK
+190 AAELLK
-203 IVEPVKHLRV
+203 VVAPVKGLRV

-221 SNAGAFIYQELGYAL
+221 SNAGAYIYQELGYAL
-236 AWGNEWMAQ
+236 SWGNEWMAQ
-245 LTDKGFS
+245 LTDAGFS
-252 ADEVAHRIKFNMG
+252 ADEVASRIKFNMG
-265 VSTIYFMEIA
+265 ISTIYFMELA

-288 KQYNPECDCACKMV
+288 KQYNPQCDCACKMV
-302 VNASTARFTQTL
+302 VHATTSRYSQTM
-314 FDSHVNLLRSQ
+314 FDSYVNMLRSQ
-325 TQAMSAALAC
+325 TQAMSAALAS

-344 DAPYSEGDDFSER
+344 DAPYKKSDEFSER
-357 IARNQQILLMEE
+357 IARNQQLLLKEE

-380 GSYYVEELTMS
+380 GSYYIEELTMS

-399 FLEVEDNG
+399 FLETEDKG
-407 GFMAMVANNEIANA
+407 GFKAAVESYDVTNA
-421 VNASAASRFDK
+421 VNASAIARFDK
-432 VAKRKEQLLGTNQF
+432 VAKRREQLLGTNQF
-446 PNFTEVSGDKRAMTC
+446 PNFTEVSDGKKALTC
-461 CCGCHEAEEGVVT
+461 CCACACEMEDSAPV
-474 LNSKRLASGFEE
+474 LNNKRLASQFED
-486 LRQATEQAEHTPV
+486 LRQATENAAHTPV

-535 ATVEEGVEAA
+535 NTVEEGVEAA
-545 MAAKADIVVL
+545 MAANADVVVL

-567 GTLKALDG
+567 GAIKALNG

-586 DEFKEMGVTNF
+586 DEFKALGVTNF

>member
-1 MAEKREK
+1 MVEKREK
-8 LFDQFSPVSP
+8 LFDMFSPVSP

-32 DFDKKMIWRT
+32 DFEKKMVWRT
-42 NEGFNVQP
+42 DEGFNVQP

-69 YPYVRS
+69 YPYVRG
-75 TRTNNV
+75 TRTNND
-81 WLVRQDIKVED
+81 WQARQEID
-92 AKAANAKALDVLN
+92 AADVKEANAKALDVLN
-105 KGVTALGFK
+105 KGITSLCFK
-114 LCKGIEIDLDTL
+114 LHDDFNLDVL

-131 TDVVEINFTICPSRA
+131 TDIAQVNFAVCPNKVVEF
-146 IELAKALVAY
+146 AKVLVAY
-156 LQKKGTAEKFV
+156 LEKKGTADKFV
-167 GSIDYNPYKKQL
+167 GSIDFNPYKATFK
-179 KAGKHLTVIRM
+179 KGKKFEGIAEV
-190 NVDDFDEAAELLK
+190 AAELLK
-203 IVEPVKHLRV
+203 VVAPVKGLRV

-221 SNAGAFIYQELGYAL
+221 SNAGAYIYQELGYAL
-236 AWGNEWMAQ
+236 SWGNEWMAQ
-245 LTDKGFS
+245 LTDAGFS
-252 ADEVAHRIKFNMG
+252 ADEVASRIKFNMG
-265 VSTIYFMEIA
+265 ISTIYFMELA

-288 KQYNPECDCACKMV
+288 KQYNPQCDCACKMV
-302 VNASTARFTQTL
+302 VHATTSRYSQTM
-314 FDSHVNLLRSQ
+314 FDSYVNMLRSQ
-325 TQAMSAALAC
+325 TQAMSAALAS

-344 DAPYSEGDDFSER
+344 DAPYKKSDEFSER
-357 IARNQQILLMEE
+357 IARNQQLLLKEE

-380 GSYYVEELTMS
+380 GSYYIEELTMS

-399 FLEVEDNG
+399 FLETEDKG
-407 GFMAMVANNEIANA
+407 GFKAAVESYDVTNA
-421 VNASAASRFDK
+421 VNASANARFDK
-432 VAKRKEQLLGTNQF
+432 VAKRREQLLGTNQF
-446 PNFTEVSGDKRAMTC
+446 PNFTEVSDGKKALTC
-461 CCGCHEAEEGVVT
+461 CCACACEMEESAPV
-474 LNSKRLASGFEE
+474 LNNKRLASQFED
-486 LRQATEQAEHTPV
+486 LRQATENAAHTPV

-535 ATVEEGVEAA
+535 NTVEEGVEAA
-545 MAAKADIVVL
+545 VAANADVVVL

-567 GTLKALDG
+567 GAIKALNG

-586 DEFKEMGVTNF
+586 DEFKALGVTNF

>member
-1 MAEKREK
+1 MVEKREK
-8 LFDQFSPVSP
+8 LFDMFSPVSP

-32 DFDKKMIWRT
+32 DFEKKMVWRT
-42 NEGFNVQP
+42 DEGFNVQP

-69 YPYVRS
+69 YPYVRG
-75 TRTNNV
+75 TRTNND
-81 WLVRQDIKVED
+81 WQARQEID
-92 AKAANAKALDVLN
+92 AADVKEANAKALDVLN
-105 KGVTALGFK
+105 KGITSLGFK
-114 LCKGIEIDLDTL
+114 LHDDFNLDVL

-131 TDVVEINFTICPSRA
+131 TDIAQVNFAVCPNKVVEF
-146 IELAKALVAY
+146 AKVLVAY
-156 LQKKGTAEKFV
+156 LEKKGTADKFV
-167 GSIDYNPYKKQL
+167 GSIDFNPYKATFK
-179 KAGKHLTVIRM
+179 KGKKFEGIAEV
-190 NVDDFDEAAELLK
+190 AAELLK
-203 IVEPVKHLRV
+203 VVAPVKGLRV

-221 SNAGAFIYQELGYAL
+221 SNAGAYIYQELGYAL
-236 AWGNEWMAQ
+236 SWGNEWMAQ
-245 LTDKGFS
+245 LTDAGFS
-252 ADEVAHRIKFNMG
+252 ADEVASRIKFNMG
-265 VSTIYFMEIA
+265 ISTIYFMELA

-288 KQYNPECDCACKMV
+288 KQYNPQCDCACKMV
-302 VNASTARFTQTL
+302 VHATTSRYSQTM
-314 FDSHVNLLRSQ
+314 FDSYVNMLRSQ
-325 TQAMSAALAC
+325 TQAMSAALAS

-344 DAPYSEGDDFSER
+344 DAPYKKSDEFSER
-357 IARNQQILLMEE
+357 IARNQQLLLKEE

-380 GSYYVEELTMS
+380 GSYYIEELTMS

-399 FLEVEDNG
+399 FLETEDKG
-407 GFMAMVANNEIANA
+407 GFKAAVESYDVTNA
-421 VNASAASRFDK
+421 VNASANARFDK
-432 VAKRKEQLLGTNQF
+432 VAKRREQLLGTNQF
-446 PNFTEVSGDKRAMTC
+446 PNFTEVSDGKKALTC
-461 CCGCHEAEEGVVT
+461 CCACACEKEDSAPV
-474 LNSKRLASGFEE
+474 LNNKRLASQFED
-486 LRQATEQAEHTPV
+486 LRQATENAAHTPV

-535 ATVEEGVEAA
+535 NTVEEGVEAA
-545 MAAKADIVVL
+545 LAANADVVVL

-567 GTLKALDG
+567 GAIKALNG

-586 DEFKEMGVTNF
+586 DEFKALGVTNF

>member
-1 MAEKREK
+1 MVEKREK
-8 LFDQFSPVSP
+8 LFDMFSPVSP

-32 DFDKKMIWRT
+32 DFEKKMVWRT
-42 NEGFNVQP
+42 DEGFNVQP

-69 YPYVRS
+69 YPYVRG
-75 TRTNNV
+75 TRTNND
-81 WLVRQDIKVED
+81 WQARQEID
-92 AKAANAKALDVLN
+92 AADVKEANAKALDVLN
-105 KGVTALGFK
+105 KGITSLGFK
-114 LCKGIEIDLDTL
+114 LHDDFNLDVL
-126 LDGIY
+126 LDGIF
-131 TDVVEINFTICPSRA
+131 TDIAQVNFAVCPNKVVEF
-146 IELAKALVAY
+146 AKVLVAY
-156 LQKKGTAEKFV
+156 LEKKGTADKFV
-167 GSIDYNPYKKQL
+167 GSIDFNPYKATFK
-179 KAGKHLTVIRM
+179 KGKKFEGIAEV
-190 NVDDFDEAAELLK
+190 AAELLK
-203 IVEPVKHLRV
+203 VVAPVKGLRV

-221 SNAGAFIYQELGYAL
+221 SNAGAYIYQELGYAL
-236 AWGNEWMAQ
+236 SWGNEWMAQ
-245 LTDKGFS
+245 LTDAGFS
-252 ADEVAHRIKFNMG
+252 ADEVASRIKFNMG
-265 VSTIYFMEIA
+265 ISTIYFMELA

-288 KQYNPECDCACKMV
+288 KQYNPQCDCACKMV
-302 VNASTARFTQTL
+302 VHATTSRYSQTM
-314 FDSHVNLLRSQ
+314 FDSYVNMLRSQ
-325 TQAMSAALAC
+325 TQAMSAALAS

-344 DAPYSEGDDFSER
+344 DAPYKKSDEFSER
-357 IARNQQILLMEE
+357 IARNQQLLLKEE

-380 GSYYVEELTMS
+380 GSYYIEELTMS

-399 FLEVEDNG
+399 FLETEDKG
-407 GFMAMVANNEIANA
+407 GFKAAVESYDVTNA
-421 VNASAASRFDK
+421 VNASANARFDK
-432 VAKRKEQLLGTNQF
+432 VAKRREQLLGTNQF
-446 PNFTEVSGDKRAMTC
+446 PNFTEVSDGKKALTC
-461 CCGCHEAEEGVVT
+461 CCACACEMEDSAPV
-474 LNSKRLASGFEE
+474 LNNKRLASQFED
-486 LRQATEQAEHTPV
+486 LRQATENAAHTPV

-535 ATVEEGVEAA
+535 NTVEEGVEAA
-545 MAAKADIVVL
+545 VAANADVVVL

-567 GTLKALDG
+567 GAIKALNG

-586 DEFKEMGVTNF
+586 DEFKALGVTNF

>member
-1 MAEKREK
+1 MVEKREK
-8 LFDQFSPVSP
+8 LFDMFSPVSP

-32 DFDKKMIWRT
+32 DFEKKMVWRT
-42 NEGFNVQP
+42 DEGFNVQP

-69 YPYVRS
+69 YPYVRG
-75 TRTNNV
+75 TRTNND
-81 WLVRQDIKVED
+81 WQARQEID
-92 AKAANAKALDVLN
+92 AADVKEANAKALDVLN
-105 KGVTALGFK
+105 KGITSLGFK
-114 LCKGIEIDLDTL
+114 LHDDFNLDVL

-131 TDVVEINFTICPSRA
+131 TDIAQVNFAVCPNKVVEF
-146 IELAKALVAY
+146 AKVLVAY
-156 LQKKGTAEKFV
+156 LEKKGTADKFV
-167 GSIDYNPYKKQL
+167 GSIDFNPYKATFK
-179 KAGKHLTVIRM
+179 KGKKFEGIAEV
-190 NVDDFDEAAELLK
+190 AAELLK
-203 IVEPVKHLRV
+203 VVAPVKGLRV

-221 SNAGAFIYQELGYAL
+221 SNAGAYIYQELGYAL
-236 AWGNEWMAQ
+236 SWGNEWMAQ
-245 LTDKGFS
+245 LTDAGFS
-252 ADEVAHRIKFNMG
+252 ADEVASRIKFNMG
-265 VSTIYFMEIA
+265 ISTIYFMELA

-288 KQYNPECDCACKMV
+288 KQYNPQCDCACKMV
-302 VNASTARFTQTL
+302 VHATTSRYSQTM
-314 FDSHVNLLRSQ
+314 FDSYVNKLRSQ
-325 TQAMSAALAC
+325 TQAMSAALAS

-344 DAPYSEGDDFSER
+344 DAPYKKSDEFSER
-357 IARNQQILLMEE
+357 IARNQQLLLKEE

-380 GSYYVEELTMS
+380 GSYYIEELTMS

-399 FLEVEDNG
+399 FLETEDKG
-407 GFMAMVANNEIANA
+407 GFKAAVESYDVTNA
-421 VNASAASRFDK
+421 VNASANARFDK
-432 VAKRKEQLLGTNQF
+432 VAKRREQLLGTNQF
-446 PNFTEVSGDKRAMTC
+446 PNFTEVSDGKKALTC
-461 CCGCHEAEEGVVT
+461 CCACACEMEDSAPV
-474 LNSKRLASGFEE
+474 LNNKRLASQFED
-486 LRQATEQAEHTPV
+486 LRQATENAAHTPV

-535 ATVEEGVEAA
+535 NTVEEGVEAA
-545 MAAKADIVVL
+545 VAANADVVVL

-567 GTLKALDG
+567 GAIKALNG

-586 DEFKEMGVTNF
+586 DEFKALGVTNF

>member
-179 KAGKHLTVIRM
+179 KAGKHLPANIA
-190 NVDDFDEAAELLK
+190 DEAAELLK

-288 KQYNPECDCACKMV
+288 KQYKPECDCACKMV
-302 VNASTARFTQTL
+302 VNATTARFTQTL

>member
-1 MAEKREK
+1 MVEKREK
-8 LFDQFSPVSP
+8 LFDMFSPVSP

-32 DFDKKMIWRT
+32 DFEKKMVWRT
-42 NEGFNVQP
+42 DEGFNVQP

-69 YPYVRS
+69 YPYVRG
-75 TRTNNV
+75 TRTNND
-81 WLVRQDIKVED
+81 WQARQEID
-92 AKAANAKALDVLN
+92 AADVKEANAKALDVLN
-105 KGVTALGFK
+105 KGITSLGFR
-114 LCKGIEIDLDTL
+114 LHDDFNLDVL

-131 TDVVEINFTICPSRA
+131 TDIAQVNFAVCPNKVVEF
-146 IELAKALVAY
+146 AKVLVAY
-156 LQKKGTAEKFV
+156 LEKKGTADKFV
-167 GSIDYNPYKKQL
+167 GSIDFNPYKATFK
-179 KAGKHLTVIRM
+179 KGKKFEGIAEV
-190 NVDDFDEAAELLK
+190 AAELLK
-203 IVEPVKHLRV
+203 VVAPVKGLRV

-221 SNAGAFIYQELGYAL
+221 SNAGAYIYQELGYAL
-236 AWGNEWMAQ
+236 SWGNEWMAQ
-245 LTDKGFS
+245 LTDAGFS
-252 ADEVAHRIKFNMG
+252 ADEVASRIKFNMG
-265 VSTIYFMEIA
+265 ISTIYFMELA

-288 KQYNPECDCACKMV
+288 KQYNPQCDCACKMV
-302 VNASTARFTQTL
+302 VHATTSRYSQTM
-314 FDSHVNLLRSQ
+314 FDSYVNMLRSQ
-325 TQAMSAALAC
+325 TQAMSAALAS

-344 DAPYSEGDDFSER
+344 DAPYKKSDEFSER
-357 IARNQQILLMEE
+357 IARNQQLLLKEE

-380 GSYYVEELTMS
+380 GSYYIEELTMS

-399 FLEVEDNG
+399 FLETEDKG
-407 GFMAMVANNEIANA
+407 GFKAAVESYDVTNA
-421 VNASAASRFDK
+421 VNASANARFDK
-432 VAKRKEQLLGTNQF
+432 VAKRREQLLGTNQF
-446 PNFTEVSGDKRAMTC
+446 PNFTEVSDGKKALTC
-461 CCGCHEAEEGVVT
+461 CCACACEMEESAPV
-474 LNSKRLASGFEE
+474 LNNKRLASQFED
-486 LRQATEQAEHTPV
+486 LRQATENAAHTPV

-535 ATVEEGVEAA
+535 NTVEEGVEAA
-545 MAAKADIVVL
+545 MAANADVVVL

-567 GTLKALDG
+567 GAIKALNG

-586 DEFKEMGVTNF
+586 DEFKALGVTNF

>member
-1 MAEKREK
+1 MVEKREK
-8 LFDQFSPVSP
+8 LFDMFSPVSP

-32 DFDKKMIWRT
+32 DFEKKMVWRT
-42 NEGFNVQP
+42 DEGFNVQP

-69 YPYVRS
+69 YPYVRG
-75 TRTNNV
+75 TRTNND
-81 WLVRQDIKVED
+81 WQARQEID
-92 AKAANAKALDVLN
+92 AANVKEANAKALDVLN
-105 KGVTALGFK
+105 KGITSLGFK
-114 LCKGIEIDLDTL
+114 LHDDFNLDVL

-131 TDVVEINFTICPSRA
+131 TDIAQVNFAVCPNKVVEF
-146 IELAKALVAY
+146 AKVLVAY
-156 LQKKGTAEKFV
+156 LEKKGTADKFV
-167 GSIDYNPYKKQL
+167 GSIDFNPYKATFK
-179 KAGKHLTVIRM
+179 KGKKFEGIAEV
-190 NVDDFDEAAELLK
+190 AAELLK
-203 IVEPVKHLRV
+203 VVAPVKGLRV

-221 SNAGAFIYQELGYAL
+221 SNAGAYIYQELGYAL
-236 AWGNEWMAQ
+236 SWGNEWMAQ
-245 LTDKGFS
+245 LTDAGFS
-252 ADEVAHRIKFNMG
+252 ADEVASRIKFNMG
-265 VSTIYFMEIA
+265 ISTIYFMELA

-288 KQYNPECDCACKMV
+288 KQYNPQCDCACKMV
-302 VNASTARFTQTL
+302 VHATTSRYSQTM
-314 FDSHVNLLRSQ
+314 FDSYVNMLRSQ
-325 TQAMSAALAC
+325 TQAMSAALAS

-344 DAPYSEGDDFSER
+344 DAPYKKSDEFSER
-357 IARNQQILLMEE
+357 IARNQQLLLKEE

-380 GSYYVEELTMS
+380 GSYYIEELTMS

-399 FLEVEDNG
+399 FLETEDKG
-407 GFMAMVANNEIANA
+407 GFKAAVESYDVTNA
-421 VNASAASRFDK
+421 VNASANARFDK
-432 VAKRKEQLLGTNQF
+432 VAKRREQLLGTNQF
-446 PNFTEVSGDKRAMTC
+446 PNFTEVSDGKKALTC
-461 CCGCHEAEEGVVT
+461 CCACACEMEDSAPV
-474 LNSKRLASGFEE
+474 LNNKRLASQFEE
-486 LRQATEQAEHTPV
+486 LRQATENAAHTPV

-535 ATVEEGVEAA
+535 NTVEEGVEAA
-545 MAAKADIVVL
+545 VAANADVVVL

-567 GTLKALDG
+567 GAIKALNG

-586 DEFKEMGVTNF
+586 DEFKALGVTNF

>member
-1 MAEKREK
+1 MVEKREK
-8 LFDQFSPVSP
+8 LFDMFSPVSP

-32 DFDKKMIWRT
+32 DFEKKMVWRT
-42 NEGFNVQP
+42 DEGFNVQP
-50 LYRGVDIK
+50 LYRGSDIK

-69 YPYVRS
+69 FPYVRG
-75 TRTNNV
+75 TRTNND
-81 WLVRQDIKVED
+81 WQARQEID
-92 AKAANAKALDVLN
+92 AADVKEANAKALDVLN
-105 KGVTALGFK
+105 KGITSLGFR
-114 LCKGIEIDLDTL
+114 LHDDFNLDVL

-131 TDVVEINFTICPSRA
+131 TDIAQVNFAVCPNKVVEF
-146 IELAKALVAY
+146 AKVLVAY
-156 LQKKGTAEKFV
+156 LEKKGTADKFV
-167 GSIDYNPYKKQL
+167 GSIDFNPYKATFK
-179 KAGKHLTVIRM
+179 KGKKFEGITEV
-190 NVDDFDEAAELLK
+190 AAELLK
-203 IVEPVKHLRV
+203 VVAPVKGLRV

-221 SNAGAFIYQELGYAL
+221 SNAGAYIYQELGYAL
-236 AWGNEWMAQ
+236 AWGNEWMAS
-245 LTDKGFS
+245 LTDAGFS
-252 ADEVAHRIKFNMG
+252 ADEVAKRIKFNMG
-265 VSTIYFMEIA
+265 ISTIYFMELA

-302 VNASTARFTQTL
+302 VHATTSRYSQTM
-314 FDSHVNLLRSQ
+314 FDSYVNMLRSQ
-325 TQAMSAALAC
+325 TQAMSAALAS

-344 DAPYSEGDDFSER
+344 DAPYKKSDEFSER
-357 IARNQQILLMEE
+357 IARNQQLLLKEE

-380 GSYYVEELTMS
+380 GSYYIEELTMS

-399 FLEVEDNG
+399 FLETEDKG
-407 GFMAMVANNEIANA
+407 GFKAAVESFDVTNA
-421 VNASAASRFDK
+421 VNASANARFDK
-432 VAKRKEQLLGTNQF
+432 VAKRREQLLGTNQF
-446 PNFTEVSGDKRAMTC
+446 PNFTEVSDGKKALTC
-461 CCGCHEAEEGVVT
+461 CCACACEGEEGTPV
-474 LNSKRLASGFEE
+474 LNHQRLAGQFEE
-486 LRQATEQAEHTPV
+486 LRQATENAAHTPV

-535 ATVEEGVEAA
+535 NTVEEGVEAA
-545 MAAKADIVVL
+545 IAANADVVVL

-567 GTLKALDG
+567 GAIKALDG

-586 DEFKEMGVTNF
+586 DEFKALGVTNF

>member
-1 MAEKREK
+1 MVEKREK
-8 LFDQFSPVSP
+8 LFDMFSPVSP

-32 DFDKKMIWRT
+32 DFEKKMVWRT
-42 NEGFNVQP
+42 DEGFNVQP

-69 YPYVRS
+69 YPYVRG
-75 TRTNNV
+75 TRTNND
-81 WLVRQDIKVED
+81 WQARQEID
-92 AKAANAKALDVLN
+92 AADVKEANAKALDVLN
-105 KGVTALGFK
+105 KGITSLGFR
-114 LCKGIEIDLDTL
+114 LHDDFNLDVL

-131 TDVVEINFTICPSRA
+131 TDIAQVNFAVCPNKVVEF
-146 IELAKALVAY
+146 AKVLVAY
-156 LQKKGTAEKFV
+156 LEKKGTADKFV
-167 GSIDYNPYKKQL
+167 GSIDFNPYKATFK
-179 KAGKHLTVIRM
+179 KGKKFEGIAEV
-190 NVDDFDEAAELLK
+190 AAELLK
-203 IVEPVKHLRV
+203 VVAPVKGLRV

-221 SNAGAFIYQELGYAL
+221 SNAGAYIYQELGYAL
-236 AWGNEWMAQ
+236 SWGNEWMAQ
-245 LTDKGFS
+245 LTDAGFS
-252 ADEVAHRIKFNMG
+252 ADEVASRIKFNMG
-265 VSTIYFMEIA
+265 ISTIYFMELA

-288 KQYNPECDCACKMV
+288 KQYNPQCDCACKMV
-302 VNASTARFTQTL
+302 VHATTSRYSQTM
-314 FDSHVNLLRSQ
+314 FDSYVNMLRSQ
-325 TQAMSAALAC
+325 TQAMSAALAS

-344 DAPYSEGDDFSER
+344 DAPYKKSDEFSER
-357 IARNQQILLMEE
+357 IARNQQLLLKEE

-380 GSYYVEELTMS
+380 GSYYIEELTMS

-399 FLEVEDNG
+399 FLETEDKG
-407 GFMAMVANNEIANA
+407 GFKAAVESYDVTNA
-421 VNASAASRFDK
+421 VNASANARFDK
-432 VAKRKEQLLGTNQF
+432 VAKRREQLLGTNQF
-446 PNFTEVSGDKRAMTC
+446 PNFTEVSDGKKALTC
-461 CCGCHEAEEGVVT
+461 CCACACEMEDSAPV
-474 LNSKRLASGFEE
+474 LNNKRLASQFEE
-486 LRQATEQAEHTPV
+486 LRQATENAAHTPV

-535 ATVEEGVEAA
+535 NTVEEGVEAA
-545 MAAKADIVVL
+545 VAANADVVVL

-567 GTLKALDG
+567 GAIKALNG

-586 DEFKEMGVTNF
+586 DEFKALGVTNF

>member
-1 MAEKREK
+1 MVEKREK
-8 LFDQFSPVSP
+8 LFDMFSPVSP

-32 DFDKKMIWRT
+32 DFEKKMVWRT
-42 NEGFNVQP
+42 DEGFNVQP

-69 YPYVRS
+69 YPYVRG
-75 TRTNNV
+75 TRTNND
-81 WLVRQDIKVED
+81 WQARQEID
-92 AKAANAKALDVLN
+92 AADVKEANAKALDVLN
-105 KGVTALGFK
+105 KGITSLGFK
-114 LCKGIEIDLDTL
+114 LHDDFNLDVL

-131 TDVVEINFTICPSRA
+131 TDIAQVNFAVCPNKVVEF
-146 IELAKALVAY
+146 AKVLVAY
-156 LQKKGTAEKFV
+156 LEKKGTADKFI
-167 GSIDYNPYKKQL
+167 GSIDFNPYKATFK
-179 KAGKHLTVIRM
+179 KGKKFEGIAEV
-190 NVDDFDEAAELLK
+190 AAELLK
-203 IVEPVKHLRV
+203 VVAPVKGLRV

-221 SNAGAFIYQELGYAL
+221 SNAGAYIYQELGYAL
-236 AWGNEWMAQ
+236 SWGNEWMAQ
-245 LTDKGFS
+245 LTDAGFS
-252 ADEVAHRIKFNMG
+252 ADEVASRIKFNMG
-265 VSTIYFMEIA
+265 ISTIYFMELA

-288 KQYNPECDCACKMV
+288 KQYNPQCDCACKMV
-302 VNASTARFTQTL
+302 VHATTSRYSQTM
-314 FDSHVNLLRSQ
+314 FDSYVNMLRSQ
-325 TQAMSAALAC
+325 TQAMSAALAS

-344 DAPYSEGDDFSER
+344 DAPYKKSDEFSER
-357 IARNQQILLMEE
+357 IARNQQLLLKEE

-380 GSYYVEELTMS
+380 GSYYIEELTMS

-399 FLEVEDNG
+399 FLETEDKG
-407 GFMAMVANNEIANA
+407 GFKAAVESYDVTNA
-421 VNASAASRFDK
+421 VNASANARFDK
-432 VAKRKEQLLGTNQF
+432 VAKRREQLLGTNQF
-446 PNFTEVSGDKRAMTC
+446 PNFTEVSDGKKALTC
-461 CCGCHEAEEGVVT
+461 CCACACEMEESAPV
-474 LNSKRLASGFEE
+474 LNNKRLASQFED
-486 LRQATEQAEHTPV
+486 LRQATENAAHTPV

-535 ATVEEGVEAA
+535 NTVEEGVEAA
-545 MAAKADIVVL
+545 VAANADVVVL

-567 GTLKALDG
+567 GAIKALNG

-586 DEFKEMGVTNF
+586 EEFKALGVTNF

>member
-1 MAEKREK
+1 MVEKREK
-8 LFDQFSPVSP
+8 LFDMFSPVSP

-32 DFDKKMIWRT
+32 DFEKKMVWRT
-42 NEGFNVQP
+42 DEGFNVQP

-69 YPYVRS
+69 YPYVRG
-75 TRTNNV
+75 TRTNND
-81 WLVRQDIKVED
+81 WQARQEID
-92 AKAANAKALDVLN
+92 AADVKEANAKALDVLN
-105 KGVTALGFK
+105 KGITSLGFK
-114 LCKGIEIDLDTL
+114 LHDDFNLDVL

-131 TDVVEINFTICPSRA
+131 TDIAQVNFAVCPNKVVEF
-146 IELAKALVAY
+146 AKVLVAY
-156 LQKKGTAEKFV
+156 LEKKGTADKFV
-167 GSIDYNPYKKQL
+167 GSIDFNPYKATFK
-179 KAGKHLTVIRM
+179 KGKKFEGIAEV
-190 NVDDFDEAAELLK
+190 AAELLK
-203 IVEPVKHLRV
+203 VVAPVKGLRV

-221 SNAGAFIYQELGYAL
+221 SNAGAYIYQELGYAL
-236 AWGNEWMAQ
+236 SWGNEWMAQ
-245 LTDKGFS
+245 LTDAGFS
-252 ADEVAHRIKFNMG
+252 ADEVASRIKFNMG
-265 VSTIYFMEIA
+265 ISTIYFMELA

-288 KQYNPECDCACKMV
+288 KQYNPQCDCACKMV
-302 VNASTARFTQTL
+302 VHATTSRYSQTM
-314 FDSHVNLLRSQ
+314 FDSYVNMLRSQ
-325 TQAMSAALAC
+325 TQAMSAALAS

-344 DAPYSEGDDFSER
+344 DAPYKKSDEFSER
-357 IARNQQILLMEE
+357 IARNQQLLLKEE

-380 GSYYVEELTMS
+380 GSYYIEELTMS

-399 FLEVEDNG
+399 FLETEDKG
-407 GFMAMVANNEIANA
+407 GFKAAVESYDVTNA
-421 VNASAASRFDK
+421 VNASANARFDK
-432 VAKRKEQLLGTNQF
+432 VAKRREQLLGTNQF
-446 PNFTEVSGDKRAMTC
+446 PNFTEVSDDKKALTC
-461 CCGCHEAEEGVVT
+461 CCACACEMEDSAPV
-474 LNSKRLASGFEE
+474 LNNKRLASQFED
-486 LRQATEQAEHTPV
+486 LRQATENAAHTPV

-535 ATVEEGVEAA
+535 NTVEEGVEAA
-545 MAAKADIVVL
+545 VAANADVVVL

-567 GTLKALDG
+567 GAIKALNG

-586 DEFKEMGVTNF
+586 DEFKALGVTNF

>member
-1 MAEKREK
+1 MVEKREK
-8 LFDQFSPVSP
+8 LFDMFSPVSP

-32 DFDKKMIWRT
+32 DFEKKMVWRT
-42 NEGFNVQP
+42 DEGFNVQP

-69 YPYVRS
+69 YPYVRG
-75 TRTNNV
+75 TRTNND
-81 WLVRQDIKVED
+81 WQARQEID
-92 AKAANAKALDVLN
+92 AADVKEANAKALDVLN
-105 KGVTALGFK
+105 KGITSLGFK
-114 LCKGIEIDLDTL
+114 LHDDFNLDVL

-131 TDVVEINFTICPSRA
+131 TDIAQVNFAVCPNKVVEF
-146 IELAKALVAY
+146 AKVLVAY
-156 LQKKGTAEKFV
+156 LEKKGTADKFV
-167 GSIDYNPYKKQL
+167 GSIDFNPYKATFK
-179 KAGKHLTVIRM
+179 KGKKFEGIAEV
-190 NVDDFDEAAELLK
+190 AAELLK
-203 IVEPVKHLRV
+203 VVAPVKGLRV

-221 SNAGAFIYQELGYAL
+221 SNAGAYIYQELGYAL
-236 AWGNEWMAQ
+236 SWGNEWMAQ
-245 LTDKGFS
+245 LTDAGFS
-252 ADEVAHRIKFNMG
+252 ADEVASRIKFNMG
-265 VSTIYFMEIA
+265 ISTIYFMELA

-288 KQYNPECDCACKMV
+288 KQYNPQCDCACKMV
-302 VNASTARFTQTL
+302 VHATTSRYRQTM
-314 FDSHVNLLRSQ
+314 FDSYVTMLRSQ
-325 TQAMSAALAC
+325 TQAMSAALAS

-344 DAPYSEGDDFSER
+344 DAPYKKSDEFSER
-357 IARNQQILLMEE
+357 IARNQQLLLKEE

-380 GSYYVEELTMS
+380 GSYYIEELTMS

-399 FLEVEDNG
+399 FLETEDKG
-407 GFMAMVANNEIANA
+407 GFKAAVESYDVTNA
-421 VNASAASRFDK
+421 VNASANARFDK
-432 VAKRKEQLLGTNQF
+432 VAKRREQLLGTNQF
-446 PNFTEVSGDKRAMTC
+446 PNFTEVSDGKKALTC
-461 CCGCHEAEEGVVT
+461 CCACACEKEDSAPV
-474 LNSKRLASGFEE
+474 LNNKRLASQFED
-486 LRQATEQAEHTPV
+486 LRQATENAAHTPV

-535 ATVEEGVEAA
+535 NTVEEGVEAA
-545 MAAKADIVVL
+545 VAANADVVVL

-567 GTLKALDG
+567 GAIKALNG

-586 DEFKEMGVTNF
+586 DEFKALGVTNF

>member
-1 MAEKREK
+1 MVEKREK
-8 LFDQFSPVSP
+8 LFDMFSPVSP

-32 DFDKKMIWRT
+32 DFEKKMVWRT
-42 NEGFNVQP
+42 DEGFNVQP

-69 YPYVRS
+69 YPYVRG
-75 TRTNNV
+75 TRTNND
-81 WLVRQDIKVED
+81 WQARQEID
-92 AKAANAKALDVLN
+92 AADVKEANAKALDVLN
-105 KGVTALGFK
+105 KGITSLGFK
-114 LCKGIEIDLDTL
+114 LHDDFNLDVL

-131 TDVVEINFTICPSRA
+131 TDIAQVNFAVCPNKVVEF
-146 IELAKALVAY
+146 AKVLVAY
-156 LQKKGTAEKFV
+156 LQKKGTADKFV
-167 GSIDYNPYKKQL
+167 GSIDFNPYKATFK
-179 KAGKHLTVIRM
+179 KGKKFEGIAEV
-190 NVDDFDEAAELLK
+190 AAELLK
-203 IVEPVKHLRV
+203 VVAPVKGLRV

-221 SNAGAFIYQELGYAL
+221 SNAGAYIYQELGYAL
-236 AWGNEWMAQ
+236 SWGNEWMAQ
-245 LTDKGFS
+245 LTDAGFS
-252 ADEVAHRIKFNMG
+252 ADEVASRIKFNMG
-265 VSTIYFMEIA
+265 ISTIYFMELA

-288 KQYNPECDCACKMV
+288 KQYNPQCDCACKMV
-302 VNASTARFTQTL
+302 VHATTSRYSQTM
-314 FDSHVNLLRSQ
+314 FDSYVNMLRSQ
-325 TQAMSAALAC
+325 TQAMSAALAS

-344 DAPYSEGDDFSER
+344 DAPYKKSDEFSER
-357 IARNQQILLMEE
+357 IARNQQLLLKEE

-380 GSYYVEELTMS
+380 GSYYIEELTMS

-399 FLEVEDNG
+399 FLETEDKG
-407 GFMAMVANNEIANA
+407 GFKAAVESYDVTNA
-421 VNASAASRFDK
+421 VNASANARFDK
-432 VAKRKEQLLGTNQF
+432 VAKRREQLLGTNQF
-446 PNFTEVSGDKRAMTC
+446 PNFTEVSDGKKALTC
-461 CCGCHEAEEGVVT
+461 CCACACEMEDSAPV
-474 LNSKRLASGFEE
+474 LNNKRLASQFEE
-486 LRQATEQAEHTPV
+486 LRQATENAAHTPV

-535 ATVEEGVEAA
+535 NTVEEGVEAA
-545 MAAKADIVVL
+545 VAANADVVVL

-567 GTLKALDG
+567 GAIKALNG

-586 DEFKEMGVTNF
+586 DEFKALGVTNF

>member
-1 MAEKREK
+1 MVEKREK
-8 LFDQFSPVSP
+8 LFDMFSPVSP

-32 DFDKKMIWRT
+32 DFEKKMVWRT
-42 NEGFNVQP
+42 DEGFNVQP

-69 YPYVRS
+69 YPYVRG
-75 TRTNNV
+75 TRTNND
-81 WLVRQDIKVED
+81 WQARQEID
-92 AKAANAKALDVLN
+92 AADVKEANAKALDVLN
-105 KGVTALGFK
+105 KGITSLGFK
-114 LCKGIEIDLDTL
+114 LHDDFTLDVL

-131 TDVVEINFTICPSRA
+131 TDIAQVNFAVCPNKVVEF
-146 IELAKALVAY
+146 AKVLVAY
-156 LQKKGTAEKFV
+156 LEKKGTADKFV
-167 GSIDYNPYKKQL
+167 GSIDFNPYKATFK
-179 KAGKHLTVIRM
+179 KGKKFEGIAEV
-190 NVDDFDEAAELLK
+190 AAELLK
-203 IVEPVKHLRV
+203 VVAPVKGLRV

-221 SNAGAFIYQELGYAL
+221 SNAGAYIYQELGYAL
-236 AWGNEWMAQ
+236 SWGNEWMAQ
-245 LTDKGFS
+245 LTDAGFS
-252 ADEVAHRIKFNMG
+252 ADEVASRIKFNMG
-265 VSTIYFMEIA
+265 ISTIYFMELA

-288 KQYNPECDCACKMV
+288 KQYNPQCDCACKMV
-302 VNASTARFTQTL
+302 VHATTSRYSQTM
-314 FDSHVNLLRSQ
+314 FDSYVNMLRSQ
-325 TQAMSAALAC
+325 TQAMSAALAS

-344 DAPYSEGDDFSER
+344 DAPYKKSDKFSER
-357 IARNQQILLMEE
+357 IARNQQLLLKEE

-380 GSYYVEELTMS
+380 GSYYIEQLTMS

-399 FLEVEDNG
+399 FLETEDKG
-407 GFMAMVANNEIANA
+407 GFKAAVESYDVTNA
-421 VNASAASRFDK
+421 VNASANARFDK
-432 VAKRKEQLLGTNQF
+432 VAKRREQLLGTNQF
-446 PNFTEVSGDKRAMTC
+446 PNFTEVSDGKKALTC
-461 CCGCHEAEEGVVT
+461 CCACACEMEESAPV
-474 LNSKRLASGFEE
+474 LNNKRLASQFED
-486 LRQATEQAEHTPV
+486 LRQATENAAHTPV

-535 ATVEEGVEAA
+535 NTVEEGVEAA
-545 MAAKADIVVL
+545 VAANADVVVL

-567 GTLKALDG
+567 GAIKALNG

-586 DEFKEMGVTNF
+586 DEFKALGVTNF

>member
-1 MAEKREK
+1 MVEKREK
-8 LFDQFSPVSP
+8 LFDMFSPVSP

-32 DFDKKMIWRT
+32 DFEKKMVWRT
-42 NEGFNVQP
+42 DEGFNVQP

-69 YPYVRS
+69 YPYVRG
-75 TRTNNV
+75 TRTNND
-81 WLVRQDIKVED
+81 WQARQEID
-92 AKAANAKALDVLN
+92 AADVKEANAKALDVLN
-105 KGVTALGFK
+105 KGITSLGFR
-114 LCKGIEIDLDTL
+114 LHDDFNLDVL

-131 TDVVEINFTICPSRA
+131 TDIAQVNFAVCPNKVVEF
-146 IELAKALVAY
+146 AKVLVAY
-156 LQKKGTAEKFV
+156 LEKKGTADKFV
-167 GSIDYNPYKKQL
+167 GSIDFNPYKATFK
-179 KAGKHLTVIRM
+179 KGKKFEGIAEV
-190 NVDDFDEAAELLK
+190 AAELLK
-203 IVEPVKHLRV
+203 VVAPVKGLRV

-221 SNAGAFIYQELGYAL
+221 SNAGAYIYQELGYAL
-236 AWGNEWMAQ
+236 SWGNEWMAQ
-245 LTDKGFS
+245 LTDAGFS
-252 ADEVAHRIKFNMG
+252 ADEVASRIKFNMG
-265 VSTIYFMEIA
+265 ISTIYFMELA

-288 KQYNPECDCACKMV
+288 KQYNPQCDCACKMV
-302 VNASTARFTQTL
+302 VHATTSRYSQTM
-314 FDSHVNLLRSQ
+314 FDSYVNMLRSQ
-325 TQAMSAALAC
+325 TQAMSAALAS

-344 DAPYSEGDDFSER
+344 DAPYKKSDEFSER
-357 IARNQQILLMEE
+357 IARNQQLLLKEE

-380 GSYYVEELTMS
+380 GSYYIEELTMS

-399 FLEVEDNG
+399 FLETEDKG
-407 GFMAMVANNEIANA
+407 GFKAAVESYDVTNA
-421 VNASAASRFDK
+421 VNASANARFDK
-432 VAKRKEQLLGTNQF
+432 VAKRREQLLGTNQF
-446 PNFTEVSGDKRAMTC
+446 PNFTEVSDGKKALTC
-461 CCGCHEAEEGVVT
+461 CCACACEMEDSAPV
-474 LNSKRLASGFEE
+474 LNNKRLASQFEE
-486 LRQATEQAEHTPV
+486 LRQATENATHTPV

-535 ATVEEGVEAA
+535 NTVEEGVEAA
-545 MAAKADIVVL
+545 VAANADVVVL

-567 GTLKALDG
+567 GAIKALNG

-586 DEFKEMGVTNF
+586 DEFKALGVTNF

>member
-58 DFKTIDSLPGE
+58 DFKTIDSLSGE

-81 WLVRQDIKVED
+81 WLVRQDIKVEN

-179 KAGKHLTVIRM
+179 KAGKHLPANIA
-190 NVDDFDEAAELLK
+190 DEAAELLK

-486 LRQATEQAEHTPV
+486 LRQTTEQAEHTPV

>member
-1 MAEKREK
+1 MVEKREK
-8 LFDQFSPVSP
+8 LFDMFSPVSP

-32 DFDKKMIWRT
+32 DFEKKMVWRT
-42 NEGFNVQP
+42 DEGFNVQP

-69 YPYVRS
+69 YPYVRG
-75 TRTNNV
+75 TRTNND
-81 WLVRQDIKVED
+81 WQARQEID
-92 AKAANAKALDVLN
+92 AADVKEANAKALDVLN
-105 KGVTALGFK
+105 KGITSLGFK
-114 LCKGIEIDLDTL
+114 LHDDFNLDVL

-131 TDVVEINFTICPSRA
+131 TDIAQVNFAVCPNKVVEF
-146 IELAKALVAY
+146 AKVLVAY
-156 LQKKGTAEKFV
+156 LEKKGTADKFV
-167 GSIDYNPYKKQL
+167 GSIDFNPYKATFK
-179 KAGKHLTVIRM
+179 KGKKFEGIAEVAT
-190 NVDDFDEAAELLK
+190 ELLK
-203 IVEPVKHLRV
+203 VVAPVKGLRV

-221 SNAGAFIYQELGYAL
+221 SNAGAYIYQELGYAL
-236 AWGNEWMAQ
+236 SWGNEWMAQ
-245 LTDKGFS
+245 LTDAGFS
-252 ADEVAHRIKFNMG
+252 ADEVASRIKFNMG
-265 VSTIYFMEIA
+265 ISTIYFMELA

-288 KQYNPECDCACKMV
+288 KQYNPQCDCACKMV
-302 VNASTARFTQTL
+302 VHATTSRYSQTM
-314 FDSHVNLLRSQ
+314 FDSYVNMLRSQ
-325 TQAMSAALAC
+325 TQAMSAALAS

-344 DAPYSEGDDFSER
+344 DAPYKKSDEFSER
-357 IARNQQILLMEE
+357 IARNQQLLLKEE

-380 GSYYVEELTMS
+380 GSYYIEELTMS

-399 FLEVEDNG
+399 FLETEDKG
-407 GFMAMVANNEIANA
+407 GFKAAVESYDVTNA
-421 VNASAASRFDK
+421 VNASANARFDK
-432 VAKRKEQLLGTNQF
+432 VAKRREQLLGTNQF
-446 PNFTEVSGDKRAMTC
+446 PNFTEVSDGKKALTC
-461 CCGCHEAEEGVVT
+461 CCACACEMEDSAPV
-474 LNSKRLASGFEE
+474 LNNKRLASQFED
-486 LRQATEQAEHTPV
+486 LRQATENAAHTPV

-535 ATVEEGVEAA
+535 NTVEEGVEAA
-545 MAAKADIVVL
+545 VAAKADVVVL

-567 GTLKALDG
+567 GAIKALNG

-586 DEFKEMGVTNF
+586 DEFKAMGVTNF

>member
-1 MAEKREK
+1 MVEKREK
-8 LFDQFSPVSP
+8 LFDMFSPVSP

-32 DFDKKMIWRT
+32 DFEKKMVWRT
-42 NEGFNVQP
+42 DEGFNVQP

-69 YPYVRS
+69 YPYVRG
-75 TRTNNV
+75 TRTNND
-81 WLVRQDIKVED
+81 WQARQEID
-92 AKAANAKALDVLN
+92 AADVKEANAKALDVLN
-105 KGVTALGFK
+105 KGITSLGFR
-114 LCKGIEIDLDTL
+114 LHDDFNLDVL

-131 TDVVEINFTICPSRA
+131 TDIAQVNFAVCPNKVVEF
-146 IELAKALVAY
+146 AKVLVAY
-156 LQKKGTAEKFV
+156 LEKKGTADKFV
-167 GSIDYNPYKKQL
+167 GSIDFNPYKATFK
-179 KAGKHLTVIRM
+179 KGKKFEGIAEV
-190 NVDDFDEAAELLK
+190 AAELLK
-203 IVEPVKHLRV
+203 VVAPVKGLRV

-221 SNAGAFIYQELGYAL
+221 SNAGAYIYQELGYAL
-236 AWGNEWMAQ
+236 SWGNEWMAQ
-245 LTDKGFS
+245 LTDAGFS
-252 ADEVAHRIKFNMG
+252 ADEVASRIKFNMG
-265 VSTIYFMEIA
+265 ISTIYFMELA

-288 KQYNPECDCACKMV
+288 KQYNPQCDCACKMV
-302 VNASTARFTQTL
+302 VHATTSRYSQTM
-314 FDSHVNLLRSQ
+314 FDSYVNMLRSQ
-325 TQAMSAALAC
+325 TQAMSAALAS

-344 DAPYSEGDDFSER
+344 DAPYKKSDEFSER
-357 IARNQQILLMEE
+357 IARNQQLLLKEE

-380 GSYYVEELTMS
+380 GSYYIEELTMS

-399 FLEVEDNG
+399 FLETEDKG
-407 GFMAMVANNEIANA
+407 GFKAAVESFEVTNA
-421 VNASAASRFDK
+421 VNASANARFDK
-432 VAKRKEQLLGTNQF
+432 VAKRREQLLGTNQF
-446 PNFTEVSGDKRAMTC
+446 PNFTEVSDGKKALTC
-461 CCGCHEAEEGVVT
+461 CCACACEMEDSAPV
-474 LNSKRLASGFEE
+474 LNNKRLASQFEE
-486 LRQATEQAEHTPV
+486 LRQATENAAHTPV

-535 ATVEEGVEAA
+535 NTVEEGVEAA
-545 MAAKADIVVL
+545 VAANADVVVL

-567 GTLKALDG
+567 GAIKALNG

-586 DEFKEMGVTNF
+586 DEFKALGVTNF

>member
-1 MAEKREK
+1 MVEKREK
-8 LFDQFSPVSP
+8 LFDMFSPVSP

-32 DFDKKMIWRT
+32 DFEKKMVWRT
-42 NEGFNVQP
+42 DEGFNVQP

-69 YPYVRS
+69 YPYVRG
-75 TRTNNV
+75 TRTNND
-81 WLVRQDIKVED
+81 WQARQEID
-92 AKAANAKALDVLN
+92 AADVKEANAKALDVLN
-105 KGVTALGFK
+105 KGITSLGFK
-114 LCKGIEIDLDTL
+114 LHDDFNLDVL

-131 TDVVEINFTICPSRA
+131 TDIAQVNFAVCPNKVVEF
-146 IELAKALVAY
+146 AKVLVAY
-156 LQKKGTAEKFV
+156 LEKKGTADKFV
-167 GSIDYNPYKKQL
+167 GSIDFNPYKATFK
-179 KAGKHLTVIRM
+179 KGKKFEGIAEV
-190 NVDDFDEAAELLK
+190 AAELLK
-203 IVEPVKHLRV
+203 VVAPVKGLRV

-221 SNAGAFIYQELGYAL
+221 SNAGAYIYQELGYAL
-236 AWGNEWMAQ
+236 SWGNEWMAQ
-245 LTDKGFS
+245 LTDAGFS
-252 ADEVAHRIKFNMG
+252 ADEVASRIKFNMG
-265 VSTIYFMEIA
+265 ISTIYFMELA

-288 KQYNPECDCACKMV
+288 KQYNPQCDCACKMV
-302 VNASTARFTQTL
+302 VHATTSRYSQTM
-314 FDSHVNLLRSQ
+314 FDSYVNMLRSQ
-325 TQAMSAALAC
+325 TQAMSAALAS

-344 DAPYSEGDDFSER
+344 DAPYKKSDEFSER
-357 IARNQQILLMEE
+357 IARNQQLLLKEE

-380 GSYYVEELTMS
+380 GSYYIEELTMS

-399 FLEVEDNG
+399 FLETEDKG
-407 GFMAMVANNEIANA
+407 GFKAAVESYDVTNA
-421 VNASAASRFDK
+421 VNASANARFDK
-432 VAKRKEQLLGTNQF
+432 VAKRREQLLGTNQF
-446 PNFTEVSGDKRAMTC
+446 PNFTEVSDGKKALTC
-461 CCGCHEAEEGVVT
+461 CCACACEMEDSAPV
-474 LNSKRLASGFEE
+474 LNNKRLASQFEE
-486 LRQATEQAEHTPV
+486 LRQATENAAHTPV

-535 ATVEEGVEAA
+535 NTVEEGVEAA
-545 MAAKADIVVL
+545 VAANADVVVL

-567 GTLKALDG
+567 GAIKALNG

-586 DEFKEMGVTNF
+586 DEFKALGVTNF

>member
-1 MAEKREK
+1 MVEKREK
-8 LFDQFSPVSP
+8 LFDMFSPVSP

-32 DFDKKMIWRT
+32 DFEKKMVWRT
-42 NEGFNVQP
+42 DEGFNVQP

-69 YPYVRS
+69 YPYVRG
-75 TRTNNV
+75 TRTNND
-81 WLVRQDIKVED
+81 WQARQEID
-92 AKAANAKALDVLN
+92 AADVKEANAKALDVLN
-105 KGVTALGFK
+105 KGITSLGFR
-114 LCKGIEIDLDTL
+114 LHDDFNLDVL

-131 TDVVEINFTICPSRA
+131 TDIAQVNFAVCPNKVVEF
-146 IELAKALVAY
+146 AKVLVAY
-156 LQKKGTAEKFV
+156 LEKKGTADKFV
-167 GSIDYNPYKKQL
+167 GSIDFNPYKATFK
-179 KAGKHLTVIRM
+179 KGKKFEGIAEV
-190 NVDDFDEAAELLK
+190 AAELLK
-203 IVEPVKHLRV
+203 VVAPVKGLRV

-221 SNAGAFIYQELGYAL
+221 SNAGAYIYQELGYAL
-236 AWGNEWMAQ
+236 SWGNEWMAQ
-245 LTDKGFS
+245 LTDAGFS
-252 ADEVAHRIKFNMG
+252 ADEVASRIKFNMG
-265 VSTIYFMEIA
+265 ISTIYFMELA

-288 KQYNPECDCACKMV
+288 KQYNPQCDCACKMV
-302 VNASTARFTQTL
+302 VHATTSRYSQTM
-314 FDSHVNLLRSQ
+314 FDSYVNMLRSQ
-325 TQAMSAALAC
+325 TQAMSAALAS

-344 DAPYSEGDDFSER
+344 DAPYKKSDEFSER
-357 IARNQQILLMEE
+357 IARNQQLLLKEE

-380 GSYYVEELTMS
+380 GSYYIEELTMS

-399 FLEVEDNG
+399 FLETEDKG
-407 GFMAMVANNEIANA
+407 GFKAAVESYDVTNA
-421 VNASAASRFDK
+421 VNASANTRFDK
-432 VAKRKEQLLGTNQF
+432 VAKRREQLLGTNQF
-446 PNFTEVSGDKRAMTC
+446 PNFTEVSDGKKALTC
-461 CCGCHEAEEGVVT
+461 CCACACEMEDSAPV
-474 LNSKRLASGFEE
+474 LNKKRLASQFED
-486 LRQATEQAEHTPV
+486 LRQATENAAHTPV

-516 FSDNFFGCAGY
+516 FSDNFFACAGY

-535 ATVEEGVEAA
+535 NTVEEGVEAA
-545 MAAKADIVVL
+545 VAANADVVVL

-567 GTLKALDG
+567 GAIKALNG

-586 DEFKEMGVTNF
+586 DEFKALGVTNF